1 MEPDTL
7 SKFTT
12 LDENQINILF
22 INIYI
27 CYISIN
33 AVKTEILSTDL
44 ANLKCGSLSRGCWL
58 TTSMGLLLMWNRQTE
73 QQRARDFEN
82 HS

>member
-1 MEPDTL
+1 ML
-7 SKFTT
+7 
-12 LDENQINILF
+12 
-22 INIYI
+22 
-27 CYISIN
+27 SIN

-58 TTSMGLLLMWNRQTE
+58 TTSMGLLLMWKRQAE